1 MMKSGVLIVLFVCMW
16 QGIRAGVNEVR
27 IFGEVTTVTNR
38 KVVGYIS
45 WGKSNLYWVD
55 LFTAMKINNPYTSY
69 FRGKDSVLLKDE
81 VHAEPG
87 IHIFSCRFGNIKSI
101 RPTANDRIELQ
112 IKNGNIIELRKGSFH
127 DIGEEIGIEK
137 KNGEFEILSWELI
150 SEIKFYAAPEDFSAP
165 RDVPI
170 AGIVTT
176 PYGKFKGIVRWNRDK
191 NSLRQTISG
200 LIGEYG
206 ARVAFSNVVS
216 VRKTGSV
223 SVVSLKSGREISM
236 WGESDVN
243 DENRGIFI
251 NMASV
256 GQVRVEWPDF
266 VSFETVALEDIK
278 QMGYE
283 DFSEPV
289 RLRGSV
295 KDRNGRIIE
304 GILVYDLD
312 EAMDFELLEGRNGN
326 TVYALPFRYVKKIEP
341 KNYEYT
347 WVELK
352 NGIKLILGKYSDV
365 NANNEGVLLFRK
377 GEKPEYFRWR
387 MIKQVD
393 LWGGDIPEMKM
404 K

>member
-1 MMKSGVLIVLFVCMW
+1 MKSGVLIVLFVCMW

-38 KVVGYIS
+38 KVMGYIS

-283 DFSEPV
+283 DFSGPV

-352 NGIKLILGKYSDV
+352 NG
-365 NANNEGVLLFRK
+365 
-377 GEKPEYFRWR
+377 
-387 MIKQVD
+387 
-393 LWGGDIPEMKM
+393 
-404 K
+404 